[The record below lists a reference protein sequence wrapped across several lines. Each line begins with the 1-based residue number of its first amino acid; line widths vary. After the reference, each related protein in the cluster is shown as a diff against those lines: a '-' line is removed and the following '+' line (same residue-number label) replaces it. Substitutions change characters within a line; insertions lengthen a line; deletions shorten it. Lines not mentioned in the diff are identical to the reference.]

1 MEILINNSYGGFGLS
16 DVAVKMYNKK
26 KNTKYTA
33 FDLSDYSLRT
43 DKDLIDIVRKLG
55 PEANRMGSDIGIT
68 EIPDGSYFVIDDD
81 DGAERLFYSESKV
94 KKA

>member
-1 MEILINNSYGGFGLS
+1 MEILINNSYGGFSLS

-68 EIPDGSYFVIDDD
+68 EIPDGSYFAIDDD
-81 DGAERLFYSESKV
+81 DGAERLFYSESKI